1 MYYEEFVF
9 GTSFWIN
16 QTHKCKYDRKYTVF
30 AFAQHWSIC
39 TWDLKISLGVK
50 TNQSEL
56 NSAKKKATLAKLV
69 CLTGLSYCVVQPLT
83 RPAIS
88 TVNFPSF
95 SLGGNSCLLQLQLES
110 DVLVFSSQACEVLNS
125 SGSCLLMSIYC
136 FAGHGYHFYR
146 VRFKA
151 EWFSSHCFTEAFRE
165 VFVDWWYTLGFLTAV
180 LACLA
185 LSPISFSFS
194 LFWVV

>member
-1 MYYEEFVF
+1 MVE
-9 GTSFWIN
+9 
-16 QTHKCKYDRKYTVF
+16 
-30 AFAQHWSIC
+30 
-39 TWDLKISLGVK
+39 
-50 TNQSEL
+50 
-56 NSAKKKATLAKLV
+56 KKGKKRATLAKLV
-69 CLTGLSYCVVQPLT
+69 CLTGLSNCVVQPLT

-136 FAGHGYHFYR
+136 FTGHGYHFYR

-165 VFVDWWYTLGFLTAV
+165 VFVDWWFTLGFLTAV

-185 LSPISFSFS
+185 LSLISFSFS
-194 LFWVV
+194 ELFNIVVSQEYGGED